1 MLFLEIRA
9 YHIDND
15 LCYNLSLKVFQVK
28 VMKYYAE
35 QTLQHPLPKSQEG
48 IEDDVLQ
55 MGGDFT
61 IKVKDK
67 TLVFSYP
74 SKSPSDRPSIDNIFR
89 KTTT

>member
-1 MLFLEIRA
+1 
-9 YHIDND
+9 
-15 LCYNLSLKVFQVK
+15 
-28 VMKYYAE
+28 MKYYAE

-61 IKVKDK
+61 IKVKDA
-67 TLVFSYP
+67 TLSFSYP